1 MKEIIFIVGFIVI
14 LLLAAK
20 AIRYEIGGK
29 EINFNNC
36 CTLIVLMTEAF
47 CTELVWNLAVFNL

>member
-1 MKEIIFIVGFIVI
+1 MREIIFLVGFIVI

-29 EINFNNC
+29 EININNC
-36 CTLIVLMTEAF
+36 CILALLMTEAF
-47 CTELVWNLAVFNL
+47 CTEIAWNVLVFNI